1 MLQYFSTFIL
11 AALTSQV
18 LAMES
23 LDLIIPAK
31 PGGYAHT
38 QAETL
43 KKIAASQGVSIEIK
57 FTGTCQNAARIWQQ
71 DPTAVV
77 LLATHIAADTR
88 CGFGE
93 IEKYNIITYLQHM
106 PMMMCYR
113 RDRTEL
119 GLAHFTDTRSR
130 KTLGV
135 ISYMQSSMDQLMKPN
150 GHTAAKV
157 MSVGISSDLRA
168 ATFLNEI
175 DYFLLDPDYVSK
187 HAGRMACMANT
198 TRFEVMDTASL
209 DKILP
214 QWDRNEIYV
223 SHMIASKSPA
233 SVKLKTMFTSI
244 INSETWTEYLAS
256 QPGLRKSSPDGDHYR
271 FYNQQRKIFSR

>member
-1 MLQYFSTFIL
+1 MFKYFLAPIL
-11 AALTSQV
+11 AILTSQV

-23 LDLIIPAK
+23 LDLLIPAK
-31 PGGYAHT
+31 PGGYAHI

-71 DPTAVV
+71 DLTAVL

-88 CGFGE
+88 CGFGA
-93 IEKYNIITYLQHM
+93 IEKHNIVTYLQHM

-119 GLAHFTDTRSR
+119 GPAHFTDTRSR

-135 ISYMQSSMDQLMKPN
+135 ISYMQTSMDQLMKLN
-150 GHTAAKV
+150 GHTTAKV
-157 MSVGISSDLRA
+157 LGVGISSDLRA

-198 TRFEVMDTASL
+198 TRLEVMDTGSL

-214 QWDRNEIYV
+214 QWDRTEIYV
-223 SHMIASKSPA
+223 SHMVASKSPV
-233 SVKLKTMFTSI
+233 SPKLQTMFASL
-244 INSETWTEYLAS
+244 INSESWAGYLAS
-256 QPGLRKSSPDGDHYR
+256 QPGLRKSSPDPDHYR
-271 FYNQQRKIFSR
+271 FYNQQREIFSR